1 MTFFNI
7 SYEPRHHFVVQK
19 IITHIL
25 TLKKNYV
32 IKNRVMCATEPD
44 FAKMSVNDTVS
55 KTSNMAS
62 AVLLCHLGCRAKRVK
77 CYGRR
82 EKIHQLQRSTAE
94 CRFISENSEM
104 PI

>member
-1 MTFFNI
+1 MLFMTFFNI

-82 EKIHQLQRSTAE
+82 EKNSPTAT
-94 CRFISENSEM
+94 INSRM
-104 PI
+104 SIYKRKQ